1 MLANEHAAAVGSP
14 LTGKVVLGRYRIVR
28 PLAKGGMGV
37 VYLGRV
43 EGSAGFAKP
52 VVVKSVVSSLDGHA
66 ETEQLFA
73 REARIVS
80 TLQHPNIVAVVD
92 FGRVD
97 ASYVMVLEYVHGYHL
112 GQWLRFVSRK
122 RGRMPVPHAVH
133 VILCVLDALSFAHNL
148 ARPDGAPLEIVHRD
162 VSPANILI
170 DLQGQVKLS
179 DFGIARTADDE
190 YKTQQGT
197 FRGTLSY
204 SAPEALDATPPSPKL
219 DQYAVGVILY
229 QLLAG
234 TNPFR
239 SDKTAETIA
248 RITTLV
254 PPPLTELRDDVPP
267 AIDAAVARALSKNPD
282 ERFANVADFAQALR
296 AGSTWSEREAA
307 QTFAAEIKAD
317 FAGDELASALNLES
331 LAVRDASWREAQ
343 TKQGAAI
350 ELSSSPPSLRD
361 DSLPPTEPYG
371 PHGAA
376 PKPVAPAPPTGA
388 SGGLLPVLVVVGVA
402 AAGLLAF
409 LLLRQPADSAP
420 KILVIE
426 KQDTTPTP
434 AMAPPEPPTPSAAA
448 LPEASAAAAPTST
461 APGANAAAATRR
473 TPAPAAADR
482 GTTLARAFQ
491 RQESKIQG
499 CFQQHSA
506 GVEPPSGMAVRFQ
519 IDASGHVQRAQV
531 VPSSVAATPLGTC
544 LVGVAQGT
552 AFGAQPEGLSFAI
565 PISARVVRK

>member
-1 MLANEHAAAVGSP
+1 MLGNEHAAAVGAP

-66 ETEQLFA
+66 DTEQLFA

-92 FGRVD
+92 FGRVE
-97 ASYVMVLEYVHGYHL
+97 ASYVMVLEYIHGYHL
-112 GQWLRFVSRK
+112 GQWLRFVNRK

-133 VILCVLDALSFAHNL
+133 VILGVLDALSFAHNL

-170 DLQGQVKLS
+170 DLQGQIKLS

-197 FRGTLSY
+197 FRGTLPY

-234 TNPFR
+234 LNPFR
-239 SDKTAETIA
+239 SDKTTETIA

-254 PPPLTELRDDVPP
+254 PPPLTDLRDDVPV
-267 AIDAAVARALSKNPD
+267 AIDAAVARAISKNPE

-296 AGSTWSEREAA
+296 DGSTWSEREAA
-307 QTFAAEIKAD
+307 QTFAAQIKAD
-317 FAGDELASALNLES
+317 FAGDELASTLNLES
-331 LAVRDASWREAQ
+331 LAVRDASWRDAQ
-343 TKQGAAI
+343 TTHGTTVG
-350 ELSSSPPSLRD
+350 LSSSPPTLTA
-361 DSLPPTEPYG
+361 DSLPPTEPNG
-371 PHGAA
+371 PLAAA
-376 PKPVAPAPPTGA
+376 PKPASSTAA
-388 SGGLLPVLVVVGVA
+388 SGRLLPAVLVAGVA

-409 LLLRQPADSAP
+409 LLRQPAESAP
-420 KILVIE
+420 KVLVIE
-426 KQDTTPTP
+426 KQDTAP
-434 AMAPPEPPTPSAAA
+434 ALAVAPQESESPSPAPAPQASAEAAPA
-448 LPEASAAAAPTST
+448 GTASAA
-461 APGANAAAATRR
+461 NATAATRR
-473 TPAPAAADR
+473 TPAPAPAADR

-506 GVEPPSGMAVRFQ
+506 GLEAQSGISVRFQ

-531 VPSSVAATPLGTC
+531 VPSSVGATPLGAC
-544 LVGVAQGT
+544 LVAVAQGT
-552 AFGAQPEGLSFAI
+552 AFGPQPEGVSFAI